1 MQSESQKVNYKKRRR
16 RIQRLG
22 LEMKLPEI
30 KGTGLGPRSKGCGS
44 KHLFRLCISVSWLV
58 KQDEIEIATKTVVK
72 FERNNVGK

>member
-1 MQSESQKVNYKKRRR
+1 
-16 RIQRLG
+16 
-22 LEMKLPEI
+22 MKLPEI

-58 KQDEIEIATKTVVK
+58 NQDEIEIATKTVVK